1 MSTENLV
8 ERLQRVEATDAIRD
22 RLHAYCRGIDR
33 RQPDMV
39 TASFW
44 PDAAVEYGIFNG
56 NGHAFAGMICGALA
70 ASGCEATHH
79 QLGNIL
85 LEIDGDS
92 AISEAYL
99 TAWHRLRREAGSA
112 HDCVFGARYHD
123 RLECRDGVW
132 RIAFRRLVYDWV
144 RNYPDTADWSVGAL
158 GVNSAVATIGDGR
171 EDLWAELNAALRS
184 VSLPFVHG
192 S

>member
-1 MSTENLV
+1 MSSASLE
-8 ERLQRVEATDAIRD
+8 ERLRHVEAAQAIRD

-33 RQPDMV
+33 RQQDMV

-56 NGHAFAGMICGALA
+56 NAHAFAGMICSALA
-70 ASGCEATHH
+70 AGGCEATHH

-99 TAWHRLRREAGSA
+99 TAWHRLRREDGTA

-132 RIAFRRLVYDWV
+132 RIVFRRLVYDWV
-144 RNYPDTADWSVGAL
+144 RVFPDTADWSVGAL
-158 GVNSAVATIGDGR
+158 GVTSAVATIGDAR
-171 EDLWAELNAALRS
+171 EDLWADLNDALRR
-184 VSLPFVHG
+184 VSLSPMPDP
-192 S
+192 